1 MWVVGAERV
10 IHLDEAQLEAF
21 SMGKLPESE
30 LAACEEHLLICESCR
45 QRVEE
50 NDIYVRSM
58 RDAAARLRAREE
70 KPRKAWLPRVVPL
83 LAAAVLILGIGI
95 ALRVNQKGGLTP
107 VAVALDATRGGG
119 LVAQVPAERPMLLKP
134 NLNGL
139 PAFPEYHL
147 RILDRT
153 GKRIWQGNFKAG
165 NAVAVPQQPLGI
177 YIVELYSIPGT
188 LLREYA
194 MEIKAQP

>member
-1 MWVVGAERV
+1 M
-10 IHLDEAQLEAF
+10 IHLDEAQLEAY

-30 LAACEEHLLICESCR
+30 LAECEEHLLICDSCR

-50 NDIYVRSM
+50 NDIYIRSM
-58 RDAAARLRAREE
+58 RDAAARLRAQEE
-70 KPRKAWLPRVVPL
+70 RPRRARLPRLVPV

-95 ALRVNQKGGLTP
+95 ALRVNRPGPVTP
-107 VAVALDATRGGG
+107 ATVALDATRGGG
-119 LVAQVPAERPMLLKP
+119 LVAQVPAGRPLLLKP

-147 RILDRT
+147 QILDRT
-153 GKRIWQGNFKAG
+153 GKRIWEGNFKAG
-165 NAVAVPQQPLGI
+165 SAVAVPEEPLGI
-177 YIVELYSIPGT
+177 YIIELYTLPGT

-194 MEIKAQP
+194 MEVK

>member
-1 MWVVGAERV
+1 MRVLGAQRV
-10 IHLDEAQLEAF
+10 IHLDEAQLEAY

-30 LAACEEHLLICESCR
+30 LAECEEHLLICDSCR
-45 QRVEE
+45 QLVEE
-50 NDIYVRSM
+50 SDIYTRSM
-58 RDAAARLRAREE
+58 HDAAARLRAQEE
-70 KPRKAWLPRVVPL
+70 NPRRTLLPRFVPV

-95 ALRVNQKGGLTP
+95 ALRVNRPGSVTP
-107 VAVALDATRGGG
+107 VTVTLDATRGGG
-119 LVAQVPAERPMLLKP
+119 LVAQVPAGRQLLLKP

-147 RILDRT
+147 QILDRT

-165 NAVAVPQQPLGI
+165 NAVAVPEEPSGI
-177 YIVELYSIPGT
+177 YIVELYTLPGA

-194 MEIKAQP
+194 MEVK